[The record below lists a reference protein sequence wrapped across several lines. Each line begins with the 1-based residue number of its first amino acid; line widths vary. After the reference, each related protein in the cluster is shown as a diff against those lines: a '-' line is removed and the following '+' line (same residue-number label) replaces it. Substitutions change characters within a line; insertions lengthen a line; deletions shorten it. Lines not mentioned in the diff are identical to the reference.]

1 MGGNERRTM
10 SLRVNFDAGGVIKQ
24 LTSLRGA
31 TRAVMPA
38 AFKTFYDTTPVARI
52 NGGNAKRHTSL
63 SKNIIKADYPYAG
76 VLDAGRG
83 FRDGQMRGSTQAPRG
98 MTYETLKTIR
108 DEITKFIKRTT
119 RK

>member
-1 MGGNERRTM
+1 M
-10 SLRVNFDAGGVIKQ
+10 SLRVNFDAGTVVKQ
-24 LTSLRGA
+24 LTALRGA
-31 TRAVMPA
+31 TRVVMPA
-38 AFKTFYDTTPVARI
+38 AFKTFYDTTPVRS
-52 NGGNAKRHTSL
+52 GYGKRHTSL
-63 SKNIIKADYPYAG
+63 SKNIIRADYPYAG

-83 FRDGQMRGSTQAPRG
+83 FRDGQMRGSTQAPQG

>member
-1 MGGNERRTM
+1 M
-10 SLRVNFDAGGVIKQ
+10 SLRVDFDAGAVIRQ

-31 TRAVMPA
+31 TRAIMPT
-38 AFKTFYDTTPVARI
+38 AFKTFVDKTPVRS
-52 NGGNAKRHTSL
+52 GYGKRHTSL

-83 FRDGQMRGSTQAPRG
+83 FRDGQMRGSTQHSGIG
-98 MTYETLKTIR
+98 MSTHTLKTIR
-108 DEITKFIKRTT
+108 DEVAKFIKKIT